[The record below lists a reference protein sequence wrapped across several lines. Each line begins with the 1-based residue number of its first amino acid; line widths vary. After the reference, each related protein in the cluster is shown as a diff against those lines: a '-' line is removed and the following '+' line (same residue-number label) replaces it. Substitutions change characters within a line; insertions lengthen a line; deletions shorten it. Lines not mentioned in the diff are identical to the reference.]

1 MYDAA
6 DERCADM
13 MFEEVRNGSR
23 EAFASWLRL
32 VERPLRDSLRGFARQ
47 VDTEAVLQE
56 GMMRMWVIAPTL
68 ELSGP
73 DASVRYARRMLRNLA
88 ISWVRKHR
96 REVQGEVPDLPD
108 PSGTDPVPDMVL
120 RKAVETCLSLLKA
133 RPRNAIMERLRDQG
147 ASHDR
152 DLAERAGMTLNT
164 FLQNVVRARRFLRDC
179 LRSNGVSL
187 EEYLP

>member
-6 DERCADM
+6 DKLCAEK
-13 MFEEVRNGSR
+13 MFEEVRKGSR

-32 VERPLRDSLRGFARQ
+32 VELPLRESLRSFARQ

-56 GMMRMWVIAPTL
+56 GMMRMWMIAPTL
-68 ELSGP
+68 ELSGT

-88 ISWVRKHR
+88 ISWIRRHG
-96 REVQGEVPDLPD
+96 REVQGKVPDLPD

-120 RKAVETCLSLLKA
+120 RKAVETCLSLLKP
-133 RPRNAIMERLRDQG
+133 RPRKAITERLRDQG

-164 FLQNVVRARRFLRDC
+164 FLQNVVRARRFLREC
-179 LRSNGVSL
+179 MRSNGVAL